1 MSSLA
6 LSALFEYLC
15 FGSTAIINILF
26 FTAGIDL
33 RDDNLTSMDVR
44 FHLTSVEVRFRR
56 LKSVSTLNRF
66 LDNTF
71 KK

>member
-33 RDDNLTSMDVR
+33 RDDNLTSMDVQ
-44 FHLTSVEVRFRR
+44 FHLTSVEVRFKR